1 MQDVFASN
9 SNEVVI
15 RTARAIV
22 AGVIGLVVS
31 SSVIAAEPT
40 AGDPDPRPVIYRA
53 MPTSRPV
60 RIDGK
65 LDDAVWRTAP
75 TYRLTLTRADAKKGP
90 PLRQRGTIRLAWG
103 QKHIYVAIDFVDG
116 DLRAR
121 GTKDHEHHYKLG
133 DVAEL
138 FLRAPGKTG
147 YAELYATPKGHKTCF
162 WFARPGAKIE
172 VKEDFGLRVAAQI
185 QGTLNDAS
193 DLDRGW
199 QPEMA
204 VPMKDLMG
212 GAKRPDDESA
222 ALWTMLVG
230 RYNYGFGGDG
240 ERTELS
246 AAPELSATSFHLV
259 KEYARIEFAEAADRP
274 ATP

>member
-1 MQDVFASN
+1 MSDSR
-9 SNEVVI
+9 EVVI
-15 RTARAIV
+15 RRALAIV
-22 AGVIGLVVS
+22 ATVIGLALT
-31 SSVIAAEPT
+31 SVAAEP
-40 AGDPDPRPVIYRA
+40 AGGDLVPRPVVYRA
-53 MPTSRPV
+53 MPASRPV

-75 TYRLTLTRADAKKGP
+75 TYSLSLTRADAKKGP

-103 QKHIYVAIDFVDG
+103 QKHLYVAIDYVDS

-138 FLRAPGKTG
+138 FLRAPRRAG
-147 YAELYATPKGHKTCF
+147 YAELYATPKSHKTCF

-172 VKEDFGLRVAAQI
+172 VRKEWGLRVAAQI
-185 QGTLNDAS
+185 QGTLNDSS
-193 DLDRGW
+193 DRDRGW
-199 QPEMA
+199 QAEMA

-212 GAKRPDDESA
+212 GAKRPDGESA
-222 ALWTMLVG
+222 AHWTMLVG
-230 RYNYGFGGDG
+230 RYNYGIGGDG

-246 AAPELSATSFHLV
+246 AAPQLSATSFHLV
-259 KEYARIEFAEAADRP
+259 KEYARIEFAKTADPP
-274 ATP
+274 ASR